1 MGNHKPGAGGDQD
14 PVGSGPLEPWSVQAL
29 LWGRTPPEGTVLGA
43 AGCGRRLVLR
53 EGSAGW
59 GGRVGRTGGAVA
71 GRVQQV
77 CLCKTGGG
85 GRADNRWAERPGTD
99 LGGRQRR
106 PLARLVL
113 CLRPAFPAEAPPL
126 GAPCPLS
133 PPRLPRG
140 GRVEGL
146 GGGRVPP
153 CHRLRRR
160 SSPVAAPPPAR
171 CPRRVSGRGGA
182 AAGPRGAFPGS
193 GPPLPGGP
201 RSLGSR
207 GAPAVV
213 RRVPPPALDGSL
225 SVRRMSAR
233 TSALPLR
240 VLSSP
245 TAPQASGPGP
255 APLLSFRASV
265 PPSSRALARS
275 CPASRRS
282 PPPRPPWREGGLG
295 RGCGEGRGGGVGG
308 LGGVLEGERGSG
320 PPRRLWV
327 GGVASSGGG
336 GGPVAAPGGPSS
348 VTGRQRRGLLPC
360 GWLFG
365 RGRGSASR
373 RWPGASSPPLPR
385 LSPTPCPGT

>member
-1 MGNHKPGAGGDQD
+1 MVQRRGRGWALCPSS
-14 PVGSGPLEPWSVQAL
+14 PPFSRSLPTPLLSLP
-29 LWGRTPPEGTVLGA
+29 
-43 AGCGRRLVLR
+43 
-53 EGSAGW
+53 GSAPH
-59 GGRVGRTGGAVA
+59 
-71 GRVQQV
+71 
-77 CLCKTGGG
+77 LP
-85 GRADNRWAERPGTD
+85 RPGP
-99 LGGRQRR
+99 
-106 PLARLVL
+106 PLLP
-113 CLRPAFPAEAPPL
+113 CPPPPL

-213 RRVPPPALDGSL
+213 RRVPPPALDGAL
-225 SVRRMSAR
+225 SRSAGCPLGLPPSHSACSPPRPRPRPRARVR
-233 TSALPLR
+233 
-240 VLSSP
+240 
-245 TAPQASGPGP
+245 
-255 APLLSFRASV
+255 LLSFPASV

-282 PPPRPPWREGGLG
+282 PPPALRGEKGAWVAGAG
-295 RGCGEGRGGGVGG
+295 RDAGGVGG
-308 LGGVLEGERGSG
+308 LGGVLESERGSG

>member
-1 MGNHKPGAGGDQD
+1 VVQRRGRGWALCPSS
-14 PVGSGPLEPWSVQAL
+14 PPFSRSLPTPLLSLP
-29 LWGRTPPEGTVLGA
+29 
-43 AGCGRRLVLR
+43 
-53 EGSAGW
+53 GSAPH
-59 GGRVGRTGGAVA
+59 
-71 GRVQQV
+71 
-77 CLCKTGGG
+77 LP
-85 GRADNRWAERPGTD
+85 RPGP
-99 LGGRQRR
+99 
-106 PLARLVL
+106 PLLP
-113 CLRPAFPAEAPPL
+113 CPPPPL

-255 APLLSFRASV
+255 APLLSFPASV

-282 PPPRPPWREGGLG
+282 PPPALRGEKGAWVAGAGRDAGGGRWFGGRLGRREGVRSAPAALG
-295 RGCGEGRGGGVGG
+295 GWGGVVGWWRGAGGGTRRAFLRHGPAA
-308 LGGVLEGERGSG
+308 SG
-320 PPRRLWV
+320 F
-327 GGVASSGGG
+327 VALR
-336 GGPVAAPGGPSS
+336 V
-348 VTGRQRRGLLPC
+348 VV
-360 GWLFG
+360 
-365 RGRGSASR
+365 
-373 RWPGASSPPLPR
+373 WPGPGFGVEAVAWGLVPSPASPVPHPLSR
-385 LSPTPCPGT
+385 YLARPGAEV